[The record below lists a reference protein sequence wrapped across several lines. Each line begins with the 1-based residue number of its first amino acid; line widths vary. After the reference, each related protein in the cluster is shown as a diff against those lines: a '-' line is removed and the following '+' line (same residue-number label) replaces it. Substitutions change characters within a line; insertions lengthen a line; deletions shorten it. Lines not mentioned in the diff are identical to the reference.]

1 MNCDKCRNLKATIH
15 LTEIIRDNKSEV
27 HLCET
32 CAREMG
38 LNTKLSN
45 FSLTATDMLSFLDL
59 NEISENRSDQEKGV
73 PFNDSENSCCEKCG
87 ISFLDFKRTGKLGCE
102 DCFQNLCKPLE
113 SVISACHGEKMHVG
127 KIPHIIHDIIENPEE
142 KKEQPDKL
150 DELKYESLANLKKKL
165 EEAVAE
171 ERYEEAALLRDLINK

>member
-1 MNCDKCRNLKATIH
+1 MNCDRCKKIKATIH
-15 LTEIIRDNKSEV
+15 LTEIIRDNRSEV

-45 FSLTATDMLSFLDL
+45 FSLTATEMLSFLNL
-59 NEISENRSDQEKGV
+59 NEISENRDESGNDML
-73 PFNDSENSCCEKCG
+73 FNDNESSTCKKCG
-87 ISFLDFKRTGKLGCE
+87 CSFLDFKQTGQLGCE
-102 DCFQNLCKPLE
+102 HCFQSMRKPLA

-142 KKEQPDKL
+142 KMETSDEFS
-150 DELKYESLANLKKKL
+150 ELKNESLSNLKKKL
-165 EEAVAE
+165 DEAVEE